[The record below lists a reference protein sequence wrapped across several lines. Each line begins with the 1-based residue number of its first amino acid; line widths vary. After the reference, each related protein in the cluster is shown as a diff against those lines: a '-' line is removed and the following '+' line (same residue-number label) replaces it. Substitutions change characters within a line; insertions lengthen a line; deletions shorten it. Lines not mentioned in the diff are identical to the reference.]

1 MTQDLNRNDPALA
14 AALDR
19 FAPPPMRAGF
29 ADRVTE
35 AALARAP
42 STPQPPLRRS
52 GRGRWTRTRMTLVG
66 VATFGLVSAAAA
78 ASGVF
83 GPITRETPVIG
94 RIIAS
99 VAPSVIAKPKPK
111 PVQLA
116 KAKPRPAE
124 GAKSVAAM
132 PKPALPSAE
141 PPLTDVQEARA
152 QRIADRLEQRAERR
166 KERGLPPR
174 PIPRWKIKQALKDI
188 PPEERRATI
197 KRARELR
204 REAKGLPPVT
214 DEQRLSKRAERQEK
228 WQSLSVEERLEKVN
242 ARRARRGLPP
252 RDTLPPALQ

>member
-1 MTQDLNRNDPALA
+1 MTQDLNRTDPALS

-29 ADRVTE
+29 VDRVTE
-35 AALARAP
+35 AARARAP
-42 STPQPPLRRS
+42 
-52 GRGRWTRTRMTLVG
+52 RTRMTLVG

-78 ASGVF
+78 ATGVF
-83 GPITRETPVIG
+83 GPITRDTPVIG

-99 VAPSVIAKPKPK
+99 VAPSAIAKPKPK
-111 PVQLA
+111 PTQLA
-116 KAKPRPAE
+116 KVKPRPVE
-124 GAKSVAAM
+124 RAKSASVV
-132 PKPALPSAE
+132 PQVTIPSTEPAL
-141 PPLTDVQEARA
+141 TDMQEARA

-166 KERGLPPR
+166 KERGLPQR
-174 PIPRWKIKQALKDI
+174 PIPRWKIKEALKDL

-204 REAKGLPPVT
+204 REAKGLQPVT
-214 DEQRLSKRAERQEK
+214 DEQRLAKIAKRQEK
-228 WQSLSVEERLEKVN
+228 WRSLTTQERLEKVN